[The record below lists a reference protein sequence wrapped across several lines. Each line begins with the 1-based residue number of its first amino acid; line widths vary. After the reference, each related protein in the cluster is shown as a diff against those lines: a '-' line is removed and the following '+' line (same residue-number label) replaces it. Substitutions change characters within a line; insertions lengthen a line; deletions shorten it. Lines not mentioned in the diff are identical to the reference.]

1 MQMYRA
7 LFLLLI
13 TSLVVSCSSV
23 DTEKRATTGKLLRKI
38 NGEPV
43 IPRSANRIIVPFF
56 RNFTGEPAV
65 SDRLTLRL
73 RELISMDGRLAVVSD
88 NNRADLRLNGK
99 VELYHIQPIHYSDAG
114 EPVRKRL
121 RIVASVELVDLRREK
136 KIFSQMQVQ
145 AFEVFSDVIPPFV
158 SETQAKESVIESLA
172 RRVAVKTVSGWYTEL
187 MTNIE
192 KGKR

>member
-1 MQMYRA
+1 MQMYRVM
-7 LFLLLI
+7 FLLLI
-13 TSLVVSCSSV
+13 ASLVVSCSSV
-23 DTEKRATTGKLLRKI
+23 DTEKRAATGRLLGKI

-43 IPRSANRIIVPFF
+43 IPRSANRIIIPYFG
-56 RNFTGEPAV
+56 NFTGEPFV

-88 NNRADLRLNGK
+88 NNRADLRLNGR

-121 RIVASVELVDLRREK
+121 RIVAMVELVDLKHGK
-136 KIFSQMQVQ
+136 KIFSEMQVQ
-145 AFEVFSDVIPPFV
+145 AFEIFSDVIPPFV
-158 SETQAKESVIESLA
+158 PETQVKERVIESLA